1 MSAYDAAGVTD
12 VDAALRQIAER
23 EAVFLRREVLAS
35 GLDDRFIR
43 RAVRSGR
50 WVKVRH
56 GAYTFGD
63 AWRTADEAGRLVTL
77 TRAVMR
83 ETAGDVA
90 ASHHS
95 GSALHG
101 MELWD
106 VPFDQAHL
114 TRLDAGAGRSQSDVV
129 HHEGVCSADD
139 LVELHGVPVVRP
151 ARAALESSLLAGVE
165 RGLVTADSGLHR
177 GLFQRQELLD
187 QHEAMAQWPGSQ
199 PLHLVTRLADG
210 RSESV
215 GESRSRYLFWSQG
228 LPMPE
233 LQFEVRDGH
242 RLVGVADFAWPEHRL
257 LGEFDGRVKYGRLLR
272 EGEEPGDAVF
282 REKKREDLLR
292 RLTGWSMVRFTWE
305 DLYRP
310 RQTSAVVR
318 QLMWRAA

>member
-1 MSAYDAAGVTD
+1 VSAYDAAGVTD

-106 VPFDQAHL
+106 VPVDQAQ
-114 TRLDAGAGRSQSDVV
+114 LDAGAGRSQSDVV

-257 LGEFDGRVKYGRLLR
+257 LGEFDGRVKYGRLLKP
-272 EGEEPGDAVF
+272 GQSVEEVVY
-282 REKKREDLLR
+282 REKVREDALRDLGWRVVRWTWVDLYPGEVLVDRLR
-292 RLTGWSMVRFTWE
+292 RALS
-305 DLYRP
+305 
-310 RQTSAVVR
+310 
-318 QLMWRAA
+318 